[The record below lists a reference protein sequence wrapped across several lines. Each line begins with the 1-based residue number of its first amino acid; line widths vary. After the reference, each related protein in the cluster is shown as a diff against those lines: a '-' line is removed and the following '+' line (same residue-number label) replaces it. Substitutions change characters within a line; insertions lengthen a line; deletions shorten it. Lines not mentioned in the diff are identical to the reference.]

1 MKFYFHL
8 AKLSKARLN
17 IFTTQVASHSGQ
29 VVHNNNEATHII
41 VEETCDTQSLPLSL
55 WSGDVVVVGSLWLS
69 QCLKRKMVIDHQ
81 QYTITK
87 PTQKRKSPSP
97 ENIVVNKLEQELKPD
112 TSASTNELKVGITYC
127 IKYFLF

>member
-1 MKFYFHL
+1 MKFYFHP

-29 VVHNNNEATHII
+29 VVITNNEASHVI

-55 WSGDVVVVGSLWLS
+55 WSDDVVVVGSLWLS
-69 QCLKRKMVIDHQ
+69 QCLKRKIVIDHQ

-97 ENIVVNKLEQELKPD
+97 ENIVVNNMEQQLKPD
-112 TSASTNELKVGITYC
+112 SSVSTNDLKVGITY
-127 IKYFLF
+127 